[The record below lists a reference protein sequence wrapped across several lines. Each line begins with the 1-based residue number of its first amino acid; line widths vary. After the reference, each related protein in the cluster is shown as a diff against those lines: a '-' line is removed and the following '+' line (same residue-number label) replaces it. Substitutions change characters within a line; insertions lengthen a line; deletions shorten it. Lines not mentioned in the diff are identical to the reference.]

1 MVHFYIII
9 IYVVNNSLIKYFY
22 KFTLFE
28 IIYFLIFIFLP
39 GAYIFLKNQLI
50 ANFIFLCKLNLINI
64 EQKKLREQ
72 CSHSRLISPVFLH
85 MLGEYGKLLC
95 KLPFL
100 VQIREK
106 ISPRIGSEYGHFPHS
121 GQIWCFIS
129 FPWCSIIKTFSFK
142 HKQQIPVLFV
152 GWHLLEI

>member
-1 MVHFYIII
+1 MLLLILFYQVKDMMVHFYIII

-100 VQIREK
+100 VQIQEK
-106 ISPRIGSEYGHFPHS
+106 NQPQNRLRIRTLSTQWSDLVFHIVSLVFNNKN
-121 GQIWCFIS
+121 F
-129 FPWCSIIKTFSFK
+129 
-142 HKQQIPVLFV
+142 FV
-152 GWHLLEI
+152 QT